1 MSCQCRPVLIE
12 TLWNVNDETHKDYT
26 GLHVVLIETLW
37 NVNTIIP
44 SNENRPNGVLIETL
58 WNVNNSNS
66 SISGRTTEY

>member
-1 MSCQCRPVLIE
+1 MNIVIE
-12 TLWNVNDETHKDYT
+12 KNGTREY
-26 GLHVVLIETLW
+26 VLIETLW